1 MGAIRSLNDDVSD
14 TPSRWTL
21 GWTRRAV
28 LIAGAWSLLFSAGLA
43 AQAPNNPGGGR
54 PPVTAR
60 AAAPADFTGYWV
72 SVVTENWRWRM
83 TVPDPGDY
91 VNIPLNFAG
100 RRAADAWDLKKD
112 MTGDQCKGY
121 GAPALMGIPGRL
133 HVYWQD
139 DNTLRIDTDSGQQT
153 RLLHFVDSAP
163 AKELPSRQ
171 GFSVASWGDPD
182 EPIDIRVGGGGPANQ
197 GGPEHPEQDGPN
209 PPAVATTR
217 APREKYIKVVTGKLL
232 PGYLR
237 KNGVPYGPD
246 ATLQEY
252 VLPFT
257 YKNDS
262 FLMMT
267 IVVRDPQYLIEPFI
281 SQVHFK
287 KSPDQSGWDP
297 TPCRADEPR

>member
-1 MGAIRSLNDDVSD
+1 MA
-14 TPSRWTL
+14 
-21 GWTRRAV
+21 
-28 LIAGAWSLLFSAGLA
+28 
-43 AQAPNNPGGGR
+43 GR

-72 SVVTENWRWRM
+72 SIVTENWRWRM

-112 MTGDQCKGY
+112 MAGDQCKGY

-171 GFSVASWGDPD
+171 GYSVASWGDPD
-182 EPIDIRVGGGGPANQ
+182 EPIDIRAGGGGPRIKAVRNIPNRMGLTHRRWPRQ
-197 GGPEHPEQDGPN
+197 GRLATN
-209 PPAVATTR
+209 TSKWSPASCFLGICARTASPMDPMLLCRNTSF
-217 APREKYIKVVTGKLL
+217 PLPIKMI
-232 PGYLR
+232 P
-237 KNGVPYGPD
+237 
-246 ATLQEY
+246 
-252 VLPFT
+252 
-257 YKNDS
+257 S
-262 FLMMT
+262 
-267 IVVRDPQYLIEPFI
+267 
-281 SQVHFK
+281 
-287 KSPDQSGWDP
+287 
-297 TPCRADEPR
+297 